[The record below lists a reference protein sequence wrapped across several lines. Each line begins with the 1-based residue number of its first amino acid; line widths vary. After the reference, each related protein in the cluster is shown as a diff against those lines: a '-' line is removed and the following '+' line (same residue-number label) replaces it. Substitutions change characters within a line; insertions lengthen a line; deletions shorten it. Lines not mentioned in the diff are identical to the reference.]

1 MKGKRFRS
9 INFILWI
16 SFLAFAA
23 FILLMTWV
31 FQTTLLRRFF
41 TDEVKSDLE
50 EIGGDVYRN
59 ISALQFAGENAGES
73 IDAYIAL
80 AQYDNPSINIY
91 VLDKNSVCLYPTNLE
106 DGEEFGIEGVD
117 KEVFSFILDQ
127 LELAGSDRGVI
138 VQIDDGN
145 YVYSARLRSVG
156 QNEGNYVYV
165 NYSTELSNSA
175 FSLMQRELVVVA
187 IVVVFVALIISLFIN
202 RYWKISAHMVA
213 AGSMVTLVFL
223 MSFYGLM
230 LTPYILPLQIASVLL
245 AGAIGS
251 SRILLKR
258 HTLGQVGAGFALGI
272 LCCGSMFFIFV

>member
-127 LELAGSDRGVI
+127 LELDL
-138 VQIDDGN
+138 IDFEVD
-145 YVYSARLRSVG
+145 
-156 QNEGNYVYV
+156 E
-165 NYSTELSNSA
+165 
-175 FSLMQRELVVVA
+175 
-187 IVVVFVALIISLFIN
+187 VFVDDEKQVNIYGPFESYGQIQAYLEGHNMEITSGEFIRIPTDTKEVTEEQRQSIHKLIDKLEEDDDVVN
-202 RYWKISAHMVA
+202 
-213 AGSMVTLVFL
+213 VFHN
-223 MSFYGLM
+223 MKEED
-230 LTPYILPLQIASVLL
+230 TDAE
-245 AGAIGS
+245 
-251 SRILLKR
+251 
-258 HTLGQVGAGFALGI
+258 
-272 LCCGSMFFIFV
+272 

>member
-127 LELAGSDRGVI
+127 LE
-138 VQIDDGN
+138 
-145 YVYSARLRSVG
+145 
-156 QNEGNYVYV
+156 
-165 NYSTELSNSA
+165 
-175 FSLMQRELVVVA
+175 
-187 IVVVFVALIISLFIN
+187 
-202 RYWKISAHMVA
+202 H
-213 AGSMVTLVFL
+213 
-223 MSFYGLM
+223 
-230 LTPYILPLQIASVLL
+230 
-245 AGAIGS
+245 
-251 SRILLKR
+251 
-258 HTLGQVGAGFALGI
+258 
-272 LCCGSMFFIFV
+272 